1 MDSTSL
7 LVCSS
12 ALLEP
17 ARDQTLR
24 VGDFALLASWT
35 EAEKLLGHD
44 DWTAQ
49 RCALWPEANSK
60 GLLRGAAPQG

>member
-17 ARDQTLR
+17 ARDQTLQA
-24 VGDFALLASWT
+24 GDCALLGSWA
-35 EAEKLLGHD
+35 EAEKLLGHG
-44 DWTAQ
+44 DWTA
-49 RCALWPEANSK
+49 RRRARWPEANSK